1 MDDKIKVTCT
11 RCRSIFREKAS
22 RVRDG
27 YQANCPSCGAFINFS
42 SDSME
47 PAIRKA
53 MTEARRRRNGYVMPT
68 QEENA

>member
-11 RCRSIFREKAS
+11 RCRAIFREKAS

-27 YQANCPSCGAFINFS
+27 Y
-42 SDSME
+42 

-53 MTEARRRRNGYVMPT
+53 MTEARRRRNSYVMPT
-68 QEENA
+68 QGENV